1 MIVCSSADQ
10 EVIFLS
16 SSQTSKRSESEL
28 AGRTD
33 GNVKVIFPES
43 VLDPVTGNTTTFT
56 PGDYV
61 TVKVR
66 L

>member
-1 MIVCSSADQ
+1 MLGSST
-10 EVIFLS
+10 EVIFLLP
-16 SSQTSKRSESEL
+16 SQTSKRSESEL

-61 TVKVR
+61 TVKVNI
-66 L
+66 